1 MQTRKR
7 AHVLKLTAALAAA
20 VVTACTVMTHAVA
33 QEQAPAEASEQAPE
47 QALEQAQTQG
57 PRRLPIRGTSVTLT
71 APPGFTASRSE
82 RGIENTTTGTVVTIS
97 EASAEAYAGLAD
109 RFKSAKSM
117 TDGYANQNVT
127 IRTVRSVDG
136 KIPFAIG
143 RQTKDG
149 KDLTR
154 YLALL
159 KGDKTV
165 LVSFTIPDRS
175 FTEADAEAIL
185 RSIEL
190 TPEPTLEERLAELPF
205 VFTAVEPYVVKDV
218 INRQAVNL
226 EVKKDRA
233 QPTVTIG
240 YGRSQALMGDEP
252 RVAVELLKGTG
263 GWRDAQITSQE
274 AATFA
279 GGKGYRI
286 TAVVEDRTAVQYL
299 RIISGGGYLRLLA
312 RGTTSAMQNAETVIT
327 ELAGTV
333 ESR

>member
-1 MQTRKR
+1 MQMRKR
-7 AHVLKLTAALAAA
+7 ARIVEITATLGAAALAAFA
-20 VVTACTVMTHAVA
+20 VITHAAA
-33 QEQAPAEASEQAPE
+33 QEQAPAEASSQAPE
-47 QALEQAQTQG
+47 QAEVQG
-57 PRRLPIRGTSVTLT
+57 PQRLTIRGTSVTLT
-71 APPGFTASRSE
+71 APPGYTVSRSE
-82 RGIENTTTGTVVTIS
+82 RGIENTTTGTTITIS
-97 EASAEAYAGLAD
+97 EASAEAYAGLAE

-149 KDLTR
+149 KDLTK

-165 LVSFTIPDRS
+165 LVSFTSADRN
-175 FTEADAEAIL
+175 FTEADAEAVL

-190 TPEPTLEERLAELPF
+190 TPEPTLEERLAQLPF
-205 VFTAVEPYVVKDV
+205 VFRAVEPYVVKDV

-226 EVKKDRA
+226 GVKNDRA
-233 QPTVTIG
+233 QPAVTIG
-240 YGRSQALMGDEP
+240 FGRSQALMGEEA

-263 GWRDAQITSQE
+263 GYRDAQITSQ
-274 AATFA
+274 APAMFA
-279 GGKGYRI
+279 GGNGYRI
-286 TAVVEDRTAVQYL
+286 TAAVEDRVAVQYL
-299 RIISGGGYLRLLA
+299 RIISGGQYIRFLA
-312 RGTTSAMQNAETVIT
+312 RGTTSGMQNAETVIT
-327 ELAGTV
+327 ELASTV

>member
-1 MQTRKR
+1 MQSRKR
-7 AHVLKLTAALAAA
+7 ARFLTLTAALAAA
-20 VVTACTVMTHAVA
+20 LAVITHISA
-33 QEQAPAEASEQAPE
+33 QEPAAEPPAADQPA
-47 QALEQAQTQG
+47 AQPQG
-57 PRRLPIRGTSVTLT
+57 PQRLPIRGTSVTLT

-82 RGIENTTTGTVVTIS
+82 RGIENTTTGTTVTIS
-97 EASAEAYAGLAD
+97 EASAEAYPGLAD
-109 RFKSAKSM
+109 RFKSAKAM
-117 TDGYANQNVT
+117 TDGYANQGVT
-127 IRTVRSVDG
+127 IRTVRNVDG
-136 KIPFAIG
+136 KIPFAVG

-165 LVSFTIPDRS
+165 LVSFTSPDRT

-185 RSIEL
+185 RSIQL

-205 VFTAVEPYVVKDV
+205 VFRAVEPYVVQNV

-226 EVKKDRA
+226 EVKNDKT

-240 YGRSQALMGDEP
+240 TGRSQALMGEEA

-263 GWRDAQITSQE
+263 GWRDAQITVQE
-274 AATFA
+274 PATFA

-299 RIISGGGYLRLLA
+299 RILSGGTYLRFLA
-312 RGTTSAMQNAETVIT
+312 RGTASAMQNAETVIT

-333 ESR
+333 EPR

>member
-7 AHVLKLTAALAAA
+7 ARTLTLTAALTAA
-20 VVTACTVMTHAVA
+20 VLAVFAVITQVSA
-33 QEQAPAEASEQAPE
+33 QEPAAEQPAADQPAAE
-47 QALEQAQTQG
+47 QPQG
-57 PRRLPIRGTSVTLT
+57 PQRLPIRGTSVTLT
-71 APPGFTASRSE
+71 APPGFTASRTE
-82 RGIENTTTGTVVTIS
+82 RGIENTTTGTTVTIS
-97 EASAEAYAGLAD
+97 EASAEAYAALAD
-109 RFKSAKSM
+109 RFKSAKAM
-117 TDGYANQNVT
+117 TDGYANQGVT
-127 IRTVRSVDG
+127 IRTVRNVDG

-165 LVSFTIPDRS
+165 LVSFTSPDRT

-190 TPEPTLEERLAELPF
+190 TPEPTLEERLAQLPF
-205 VFTAVEPYVVKDV
+205 VFRAVEPYVVQNV

-226 EVKKDRA
+226 EVKNDKT

-240 YGRSQALMGDEP
+240 TGRSQALMGEEA

-274 AATFA
+274 PATFA

-286 TAVVEDRTAVQYL
+286 TAVAEDRTAIQYL
-299 RIISGGGYLRLLA
+299 RIISGGAYLRLFA

>member
-1 MQTRKR
+1 MQSRQR
-7 AHVLKLTAALAAA
+7 AHIVRVTAALIAA
-20 VVTACTVMTHAVA
+20 VLAAFAVMTRVAA
-33 QEQAPAEASEQAPE
+33 QEPAAEPPAVDQPAAEQPQAPQ
-47 QALEQAQTQG
+47 
-57 PRRLPIRGTSVTLT
+57 RLPIRGTSVTLT
-71 APPGFTASRSE
+71 APPGFTPSRNE
-82 RGIENTTTGTVVTIS
+82 RGIENTTTGTTITIS
-97 EASAEAYAGLAD
+97 EASAEAYVGLAD
-109 RFKSAKSM
+109 RFKSAKAM

-165 LVSFTIPDRS
+165 LVSFTSPDRS

-205 VFTAVEPYVVKDV
+205 VFRAVEPYIVQNV

-226 EVKKDRA
+226 EVRGDKA

-240 YGRSQALMGDEP
+240 AGRSQALMGEEA

-274 AATFA
+274 PFMFA
-279 GGKGYRI
+279 GGNGYRI
-286 TAVVEDRTAVQYL
+286 TAVAEDRMAVQYL
-299 RIISGGGYLRLLA
+299 RILSGGTYLRFLA
-312 RGTTSAMQNAETVIT
+312 RGTAGGMQAAETVIT

-333 ESR
+333 EPR

>member
-7 AHVLKLTAALAAA
+7 ARILRSTAALAAA
-20 VVTACTVMTHAVA
+20 ALAVITYAAA
-33 QEQAPAEASEQAPE
+33 QEPAPDQAAD
-47 QALEQAQTQG
+47 QAQQEPQG
-57 PRRLPIRGTSVTLT
+57 PQRLTIRGTSVTLT
-71 APPGFTASRSE
+71 APPGYTASRRE
-82 RGIENTTTGTVVTIS
+82 RGIENTTTGTTITIS

-127 IRTVRSVDG
+127 IRSVRSVDG

-149 KDLTR
+149 KDFTK
-154 YLALL
+154 YLALI

-165 LVSFTIPDRS
+165 LVSFTSPDRN
-175 FTEADAEAIL
+175 FTEADAEAVL

-190 TPEPTLEERLAELPF
+190 APEPTLEERLAQLPF
-205 VFTAVEPYVVKDV
+205 VFRAVEPYVVKDV

-226 EVKKDRA
+226 EVKDDRA
-233 QPTVTIG
+233 QPVVTIG
-240 YGRSQALMGDEP
+240 FGRSQALMGEEA

-274 AATFA
+274 PATFA
-279 GGKGYRI
+279 GGKGYRVM
-286 TAVVEDRTAVQYL
+286 AVVEDRTAVQYL
-299 RIISGGGYLRLLA
+299 RIVSGGQYIRLLA

-327 ELAGTV
+327 ELASTV
-333 ESR
+333 EPR

>member
-7 AHVLKLTAALAAA
+7 APILQLTAAVAAA
-20 VVTACTVMTHAVA
+20 VLAACAVITRAVA
-33 QEQAPAEASEQAPE
+33 QEPAPDQAAD
-47 QALEQAQTQG
+47 QAQQEPQG
-57 PRRLPIRGTSVTLT
+57 PQRLTIRGTSVTLT
-71 APPGFTASRSE
+71 APPGYTASRTE
-82 RGIENTTTGTVVTIS
+82 RGIENTTTGTTITIS
-97 EASAEAYAGLAD
+97 EASAEAYGGLAD

-149 KDLTR
+149 KDFTK
-154 YLALL
+154 YLALI

-165 LVSFTIPDRS
+165 LVSFTSPDRT
-175 FTEADAEAIL
+175 FTEADAEAVL

-190 TPEPTLEERLAELPF
+190 TPEPTLEERLAQLPF
-205 VFTAVEPYVVKDV
+205 VFRAVEPYVVKDI

-226 EVKKDRA
+226 EVKNDRA
-233 QPTVTIG
+233 QPAVTIG
-240 YGRSQALMGDEP
+240 FGRSQALMGEEA

-274 AATFA
+274 PARFA
-279 GGKGYRI
+279 GGNGYRI
-286 TAVVEDRTAVQYL
+286 TAVVEDRTALQYL
-299 RIISGGGYLRLLA
+299 RIISGGQYIRLLA

-327 ELAGTV
+327 ELASTV
-333 ESR
+333 EPR

>member
-1 MQTRKR
+1 MQSRKR
-7 AHVLKLTAALAAA
+7 ARFLTLTAALAAA
-20 VVTACTVMTHAVA
+20 LAVITHISA
-33 QEQAPAEASEQAPE
+33 QEPAAEPPAADQPA
-47 QALEQAQTQG
+47 AQPQG
-57 PRRLPIRGTSVTLT
+57 PQRLPIRGTSVTLT
-71 APPGFTASRSE
+71 APPGFTPSRSE
-82 RGIENTTTGTVVTIS
+82 RGIENTTTGTTVTIS
-97 EASAEAYAGLAD
+97 EASAEAYPGLAD
-109 RFKSAKSM
+109 RFKSAKAM
-117 TDGYANQNVT
+117 TDGYANQGVT
-127 IRTVRSVDG
+127 IRTVRNVDG
-136 KIPFAIG
+136 KIPFAVG

-165 LVSFTIPDRS
+165 LVSFTSPDRT

-205 VFTAVEPYVVKDV
+205 VFRAVEPYVVQNV

-226 EVKKDRA
+226 EVKNDKT

-240 YGRSQALMGDEP
+240 TGRSQALMGEEA

-263 GWRDAQITSQE
+263 GWRDAQITVQE
-274 AATFA
+274 PATFA

-299 RIISGGGYLRLLA
+299 RILSGGTYLRFLA
-312 RGTTSAMQNAETVIT
+312 RGTASAMQNTETVIT

-333 ESR
+333 DSR

>member
-7 AHVLKLTAALAAA
+7 ARILKVAAALAAA
-20 VVTACTVMTHAVA
+20 VLAVFAVITYAAA
-33 QEQAPAEASEQAPE
+33 QEQAPAPDQTADQAAPP
-47 QALEQAQTQG
+47 QG
-57 PRRLPIRGTSVTLT
+57 PQRLPIRGTSVTLT
-71 APPGFTASRSE
+71 APPGYTASRSE
-82 RGIENTTTGTVVTIS
+82 RGIENTTTGTTVTIS

-117 TDGYANQNVT
+117 TDGYANQGVT

-136 KIPFAIG
+136 KIPFAVG

-165 LVSFTIPDRS
+165 LVSFTSPDRS
-175 FTEADAEAIL
+175 FTEADAEAVL

-190 TPEPTLEERLAELPF
+190 TPAPTLQERLAQLPF
-205 VFTAVEPYVVKDV
+205 VFRAVEPFVVKDG

-226 EVKKDRA
+226 EVKDDRA

-240 YGRSQALMGDEP
+240 FGRSQALMGEEA

-263 GWRDAQITSQE
+263 GWRDAQITSQ
-274 AATFA
+274 APAMFA
-279 GGKGYRI
+279 GGNGYRI
-286 TAVVEDRTAVQYL
+286 TAAVEDRVAVQYL
-299 RIISGGGYLRLLA
+299 RIISGGQYIRFLA
-312 RGTTSAMQNAETVIT
+312 RGTTSGMQNAETVIT
-327 ELAGTV
+327 ELASTV

>member
-1 MQTRKR
+1 MQSRKR
-7 AHVLKLTAALAAA
+7 ARFLTLTAALAAA
-20 VVTACTVMTHAVA
+20 LAVITHISA
-33 QEQAPAEASEQAPE
+33 QEPAAEPPAADQPA
-47 QALEQAQTQG
+47 AQPQG
-57 PRRLPIRGTSVTLT
+57 PQRLPIRGTSVTLT
-71 APPGFTASRSE
+71 APPGFTPSRSE
-82 RGIENTTTGTVVTIS
+82 RGIENTTTGTTVTIS
-97 EASAEAYAGLAD
+97 EASAEAYPGLAD
-109 RFKSAKSM
+109 RFKSAKAM
-117 TDGYANQNVT
+117 TDGYANQGVT
-127 IRTVRSVDG
+127 IRTVRNVDG
-136 KIPFAIG
+136 KIPFAVG

-165 LVSFTIPDRS
+165 LVSFTSPDRT

-205 VFTAVEPYVVKDV
+205 VFRAVEPYVVQNV

-226 EVKKDRA
+226 AVKDDKT

-240 YGRSQALMGDEP
+240 TGRSQALMGEEA

-263 GWRDAQITSQE
+263 GWRDAQITAQE
-274 AATFA
+274 PATFA

-286 TAVVEDRTAVQYL
+286 TAAVEDRVAVQYL
-299 RIISGGGYLRLLA
+299 RILSGGTYLRFLA
-312 RGTTSAMQNAETVIT
+312 RGTASAMQNAEAVVT

-333 ESR
+333 EPR

>member
-1 MQTRKR
+1 MQKR
-7 AHVLKLTAALAAA
+7 AHIFLELTATLAAA
-20 VVTACTVMTHAVA
+20 VLVAFAVITHATA
-33 QEQAPAEASEQAPE
+33 QEQAPAEASNQAPE
-47 QALEQAQTQG
+47 QAPAQPQG
-57 PRRLPIRGTSVTLT
+57 PQRLPIRGTSVTLT
-71 APPGFTASRSE
+71 APPGFTASRTE
-82 RGIENTTTGTVVTIS
+82 RGIENTTTGTIVTIS

-127 IRTVRSVDG
+127 IRTVRNIDG

-154 YLALL
+154 YLALV

-165 LVSFTIPDRS
+165 LVSFTSPDRS
-175 FTEADAEAIL
+175 FSEADAEAIL

-205 VFTAVEPYVVKDV
+205 VFSAVEPYVVKDV

-226 EVKKDRA
+226 EVKNDRA
-233 QPTVTIG
+233 QPAVTIG
-240 YGRSQALMGDEP
+240 YGRSQALMGEEP

-274 AATFA
+274 PAMFA

-299 RIISGGGYLRLLA
+299 RIISGGGYLRFLA

-333 ESR
+333 EPR

>member
-7 AHVLKLTAALAAA
+7 AHLLKLTAALAAA
-20 VVTACTVMTHAVA
+20 VLAAFAVISQAAA
-33 QEQAPAEASEQAPE
+33 QEPAPAEASDQAPD
-47 QALEQAQTQG
+47 QAQPQG
-57 PRRLPIRGTSVTLT
+57 PQRLTIRGTSVTLT
-71 APPGFTASRSE
+71 APPGFTASRCE
-82 RGIENTTTGTVVTIS
+82 RGIENTTTGTTITIS
-97 EASAEAYAGLAD
+97 EAAAEAYPGLAD

-149 KDLTR
+149 KDFTR

-165 LVSFTIPDRS
+165 LVSFTSPDRN

-205 VFTAVEPYVVKDV
+205 VFSAVEPYAVKDV

-226 EVKKDRA
+226 EVKNDRA
-233 QPTVTIG
+233 QPTITIG
-240 YGRSQALMGDEP
+240 YGRSQALMGEEA

-274 AATFA
+274 AAMFA
-279 GGKGYRI
+279 GGNGYRI

-299 RIISGGGYLRLLA
+299 RIISGGGYLRFLA

-333 ESR
+333 EPR

>member
-1 MQTRKR
+1 MQSRKR
-7 AHVLKLTAALAAA
+7 ARFLTLTAALAAA
-20 VVTACTVMTHAVA
+20 LAVITHISA
-33 QEQAPAEASEQAPE
+33 QEPAAEPPAADQPA
-47 QALEQAQTQG
+47 AQPQG
-57 PRRLPIRGTSVTLT
+57 PQRLPIRGTSVTLT
-71 APPGFTASRSE
+71 APPGFTPSRSE
-82 RGIENTTTGTVVTIS
+82 RGIENTTTGTTVTIS
-97 EASAEAYAGLAD
+97 EASAEAYPGLAD
-109 RFKSAKSM
+109 RFKSAKAM
-117 TDGYANQNVT
+117 TDGYANQGVT
-127 IRTVRSVDG
+127 IRTVRNVDG
-136 KIPFAIG
+136 KIPFAVG

-165 LVSFTIPDRS
+165 LVSFTSPDRN
-175 FTEADAEAIL
+175 FTEADAEAVL

-205 VFTAVEPYVVKDV
+205 VFSAVEPYVVKDV

-226 EVKKDRA
+226 EVKNDRA
-233 QPTVTIG
+233 QPAVTIG
-240 YGRSQALMGDEP
+240 YGRSQALMGEEP

-274 AATFA
+274 PAMFA

-299 RIISGGGYLRLLA
+299 RIISGGGYLRFLA

-333 ESR
+333 EPR

>member
-7 AHVLKLTAALAAA
+7 AHIPRLTAALIAA
-20 VVTACTVMTHAVA
+20 VLAPLAVITHVTA
-33 QEQAPAEASEQAPE
+33 QERAAEQPAADQPAAEQPP
-47 QALEQAQTQG
+47 QG
-57 PRRLPIRGTSVTLT
+57 PQRLPIRGTSVTLT
-71 APPGFTASRSE
+71 APPGFTPSRSE
-82 RGIENTTTGTVVTIS
+82 RGIENTTTGTIVTIS

-109 RFKSAKSM
+109 RFKSAKAM

-127 IRTVRSVDG
+127 IRTVRNIDG

-165 LVSFTIPDRS
+165 LVSFTSPDRN

-185 RSIEL
+185 RSVEL
-190 TPEPTLEERLAELPF
+190 TPEPTLEERLAQLPF
-205 VFTAVEPYVVKDV
+205 VFRAVEPYFVQNV

-226 EVKKDRA
+226 EVKDDKS

-240 YGRSQALMGDEP
+240 TGRSQALLGEEA
-252 RVAVELLKGTG
+252 RVAVDLLKGTG
-263 GWRDAQITSQE
+263 GWRDAQITAQE
-274 AATFA
+274 PATFA

-286 TAVVEDRTAVQYL
+286 TAAVED
-299 RIISGGGYLRLLA
+299 
-312 RGTTSAMQNAETVIT
+312 
-327 ELAGTV
+327 
-333 ESR
+333 

>member
-1 MQTRKR
+1 MR
-7 AHVLKLTAALAAA
+7 AAA
-20 VVTACTVMTHAVA
+20 
-33 QEQAPAEASEQAPE
+33 QEPVPDEAADQAPQEPQAP
-47 QALEQAQTQG
+47 Q
-57 PRRLPIRGTSVTLT
+57 RLTIRGTSVTLA
-71 APPGFTASRSE
+71 APPGYTASRTA
-82 RGIENTTTGTVVTIS
+82 RGIENPTTGTTITIS
-97 EASAEAYAGLAD
+97 EASAEAYAGLAE
-109 RFKSAKSM
+109 RFKSAKAM
-117 TDGYANQNVT
+117 TDGYANQGVT

-136 KIPFAIG
+136 TIPFAIG

-149 KDLTR
+149 EDFTR

-165 LVSFTIPDRS
+165 LVSFTSPDRNFS
-175 FTEADAEAIL
+175 EADAEAIL

-205 VFTAVEPYVVKDV
+205 VFRAVEPYVVRDV

-226 EVKKDRA
+226 EVKNDRA
-233 QPTVTIG
+233 QPAVTIG
-240 YGRSQALMGDEP
+240 VGRSQALMGEEA
-252 RVAVELLKGTG
+252 RVAVELLKSTG

-286 TAVVEDRTAVQYL
+286 TAVAEDRTAVQYL
-299 RIISGGGYLRLLA
+299 RIISGGQYIRLLA

-333 ESR
+333 EPR

>member
-7 AHVLKLTAALAAA
+7 ARTLTLTAALTAA
-20 VVTACTVMTHAVA
+20 VLAVFAVITQVSA
-33 QEQAPAEASEQAPE
+33 QEPAAEQPAADQPAAE
-47 QALEQAQTQG
+47 QPQG
-57 PRRLPIRGTSVTLT
+57 PQRLPIRGTSVTLT
-71 APPGFTASRSE
+71 APPGFTPSRSE
-82 RGIENTTTGTVVTIS
+82 RGIENTTTGTTVTIS

-109 RFKSAKSM
+109 RFKSAKAM
-117 TDGYANQNVT
+117 TDGYANQGVT
-127 IRTVRSVDG
+127 IRTVRNVDG

-165 LVSFTIPDRS
+165 LVSFTSPDRNFS
-175 FTEADAEAIL
+175 EADAEAIL

-205 VFTAVEPYVVKDV
+205 VFRAVEPYVVQNV

-226 EVKKDRA
+226 EVKNDKT

-240 YGRSQALMGDEP
+240 TGRSQALMGEEA

-263 GWRDAQITSQE
+263 GWRDAQITVQE
-274 AATFA
+274 PATFA

-299 RIISGGGYLRLLA
+299 RILSGGTYLRFLA
-312 RGTTSAMQNAETVIT
+312 RGTASAMQNAETVIT

-333 ESR
+333 EPR

>member
-7 AHVLKLTAALAAA
+7 ARILKLTAALAAA
-20 VVTACTVMTHAVA
+20 VFAAFAVITQAAA
-33 QEQAPAEASEQAPE
+33 QEQAPAEAPDQAPE
-47 QALEQAQTQG
+47 QAQPQG
-57 PRRLPIRGTSVTLT
+57 PQRLTIRGTSVTLT

-82 RGIENTTTGTVVTIS
+82 RGIENTTTGTTITIS
-97 EASAEAYAGLAD
+97 EAAAEAYPGLAD

-136 KIPFAIG
+136 KIPFASG

-149 KDLTR
+149 KDFTR

-165 LVSFTIPDRS
+165 LVSFTSPDRN

-205 VFTAVEPYVVKDV
+205 AFSAVEPYAVKDV

-226 EVKKDRA
+226 EVKNDRA

-240 YGRSQALMGDEP
+240 YGRSQALMGEEA

-274 AATFA
+274 AAMFA
-279 GGKGYRI
+279 GGNGYRI

-299 RIISGGGYLRLLA
+299 RIISGGGYLRFLA

-333 ESR
+333 EPR

>member
-1 MQTRKR
+1 MDTRKR
-7 AHVLKLTAALAAA
+7 ARILKLTATLAAA
-20 VVTACTVMTHAVA
+20 VLAVLAVITHATA
-33 QEQAPAEASEQAPE
+33 QEPAPAEASDPAPE
-47 QALEQAQTQG
+47 QAQPQG
-57 PRRLPIRGTSVTLT
+57 PQRLTIRGTSVTLT

-82 RGIENTTTGTVVTIS
+82 RGIENTTTGTTITIS
-97 EASAEAYAGLAD
+97 EASAEAYPGLAD

-149 KDLTR
+149 KDFTR

-165 LVSFTIPDRS
+165 LVSFTSPDRNFS
-175 FTEADAEAIL
+175 EADAEAIL

-205 VFTAVEPYVVKDV
+205 VFSAVEPYAVKDV

-226 EVKKDRA
+226 EVKNDRA

-240 YGRSQALMGDEP
+240 YGRSQALMGEEA

-274 AATFA
+274 PAMFA
-279 GGKGYRI
+279 GGNGYRI

-333 ESR
+333 EPR

>member
-1 MQTRKR
+1 MQSRKR
-7 AHVLKLTAALAAA
+7 ARILPFTAALTAAVLAALA
-20 VVTACTVMTHAVA
+20 GITHVSA
-33 QEQAPAEASEQAPE
+33 QEPAAEPPAADQPAAVP
-47 QALEQAQTQG
+47 QG
-57 PRRLPIRGTSVTLT
+57 PQRLPIRGTSVTLT
-71 APPGFTASRSE
+71 APPGFAPSRTE
-82 RGIENTTTGTVVTIS
+82 RGIENTTTGTTVTIS

-109 RFKSAKSM
+109 RFKSAKAM
-117 TDGYANQNVT
+117 TDGYANQGVT
-127 IRTVRSVDG
+127 IRTVRNVDG

-165 LVSFTIPDRS
+165 LVSFTSPDRT
-175 FTEADAEAIL
+175 FTEADAETIL

-205 VFTAVEPYVVKDV
+205 VFRAVEPYVVQNV

-226 EVKKDRA
+226 EVKNDKT

-240 YGRSQALMGDEP
+240 TGRSQALMGEEA

-263 GWRDAQITSQE
+263 GWRDAQITVQE
-274 AATFA
+274 PATFA

-299 RIISGGGYLRLLA
+299 RILSGGTYLRFLA
-312 RGTTSAMQNAETVIT
+312 RGTASAMQNAEAVIT

-333 ESR
+333 EPR

>member
-7 AHVLKLTAALAAA
+7 ARISRFTAALTAAVLAGSA
-20 VVTACTVMTHAVA
+20 VITHAAA
-33 QEQAPAEASEQAPE
+33 QEQAPAPDQAADQPSPPP
-47 QALEQAQTQG
+47 QG
-57 PRRLPIRGTSVTLT
+57 PQRLTIRGTSVTLT
-71 APPGFTASRSE
+71 APPGYTPSRSE
-82 RGIENTTTGTVVTIS
+82 RGIENTTTGTTITIS

-127 IRTVRSVDG
+127 IRTVRTVDG
-136 KIPFAIG
+136 KIPFAVG

-165 LVSFTIPDRS
+165 LVSFTSPDRN
-175 FTEADAEAIL
+175 FTEADAEAVL

-190 TPEPTLEERLAELPF
+190 TPEPTLEERLAQLPF
-205 VFTAVEPYVVKDV
+205 VFRAVEPYVVKDV

-226 EVKKDRA
+226 EVKDDRA
-233 QPTVTIG
+233 QPVVTLG
-240 YGRSQALMGDEP
+240 FGRSQALMGEEA
-252 RVAVELLKGTG
+252 RVAIELLKGTG

-274 AATFA
+274 PAMFA

-299 RIISGGGYLRLLA
+299 RIISGGQYIRLLA
-312 RGTTSAMQNAETVIT
+312 RGTTSGMQNAETVIT
-327 ELAGTV
+327 ELASTV
-333 ESR
+333 EPR

>member
-1 MQTRKR
+1 MQKR
-7 AHVLKLTAALAAA
+7 AHILRLTASLAAAALAVFA
-20 VVTACTVMTHAVA
+20 VIAHASA
-33 QEQAPAEASEQAPE
+33 QEQAPAEAADRAP
-47 QALEQAQTQG
+47 QPAQPQG
-57 PRRLPIRGTSVTLT
+57 PQRLPIRGTSVTLT
-71 APPGFTASRSE
+71 APAGFTPSRTE
-82 RGIENTTTGTVVTIS
+82 RGIENTTTGTIVTIS
-97 EASAEAYAGLAD
+97 EASADAYAGLAD

-127 IRTVRSVDG
+127 IRTVRNIDG

-165 LVSFTIPDRS
+165 LVSFTSPDRN

-205 VFTAVEPYVVKDV
+205 VFSAVEPYVVKDV

-226 EVKKDRA
+226 EVKNDRA

-240 YGRSQALMGDEP
+240 YGRSQALMGEEA

-263 GWRDAQITSQE
+263 GWRDAQIASQE
-274 AATFA
+274 PATFA

-286 TAVVEDRTAVQYL
+286 TAVVEDRTAIQYL
-299 RIISGGGYLRLLA
+299 RIISGGAYLRFFA
-312 RGTTSAMQNAETVIT
+312 RGTTSAMQNAEAVIT

>member
-7 AHVLKLTAALAAA
+7 ARTLTLTAALTAA
-20 VVTACTVMTHAVA
+20 VLAVFAVITQVSA
-33 QEQAPAEASEQAPE
+33 QEPAAEQPAADQPAAE
-47 QALEQAQTQG
+47 QPQG
-57 PRRLPIRGTSVTLT
+57 PQRLPIRGTSVTLT
-71 APPGFTASRSE
+71 APPGFTASRTE
-82 RGIENTTTGTVVTIS
+82 RGIENTTTGTTVTIS

-109 RFKSAKSM
+109 RFKSAKAM
-117 TDGYANQNVT
+117 TDGYANQGVT
-127 IRTVRSVDG
+127 IRTVRNVDG

-165 LVSFTIPDRS
+165 LVSFTSPDRT

-205 VFTAVEPYVVKDV
+205 VFRAVEPYVVQNV

-226 EVKKDRA
+226 EVKNDKT

-240 YGRSQALMGDEP
+240 TGRSQALMGEEA

-263 GWRDAQITSQE
+263 GWRDAQITVQE
-274 AATFA
+274 PATFA

-299 RIISGGGYLRLLA
+299 RILSGGTYLRFLA
-312 RGTTSAMQNAETVIT
+312 RGTASAMQNAETVIT

-333 ESR
+333 EPR

>member
-7 AHVLKLTAALAAA
+7 APILRRNAATATAVLAAFA
-20 VVTACTVMTHAVA
+20 VITHAAA
-33 QEQAPAEASEQAPE
+33 QEQAPAPDAAADEAPQA
-47 QALEQAQTQG
+47 AQG
-57 PRRLPIRGTSVTLT
+57 PQRLTIRGTSVTLT
-71 APPGFTASRSE
+71 APPGYTASRSG
-82 RGIENTTTGTVVTIS
+82 RGIENTTTGTTITIS
-97 EASAEAYAGLAD
+97 EASADAYAGLAD

-117 TDGYANQNVT
+117 TDGYANQGVT

-165 LVSFTIPDRS
+165 LVSFTSPDRN
-175 FTEADAEAIL
+175 FTEADAEAVL

-205 VFTAVEPYVVKDV
+205 VFRAVEPYVVKDV

-226 EVKKDRA
+226 EVKDDRA
-233 QPTVTIG
+233 QPAVTIG
-240 YGRSQALMGDEP
+240 FGRSQALMGEEA

-274 AATFA
+274 PAMFA
-279 GGKGYRI
+279 GGNGYRI
-286 TAVVEDRTAVQYL
+286 TATVEDRMAVQYL
-299 RIISGGGYLRLLA
+299 RIISGGQYIRLLA
-312 RGTTSAMQNAETVIT
+312 RGTTGSMQNAETVIT
-327 ELAGTV
+327 ELASTV
-333 ESR
+333 EPR

>member
-1 MQTRKR
+1 MQSRKR
-7 AHVLKLTAALAAA
+7 ARFFTLTAAPTAAVLAALA
-20 VVTACTVMTHAVA
+20 VITHVSA
-33 QEQAPAEASEQAPE
+33 QEPAAEPPAADQPAAVP
-47 QALEQAQTQG
+47 QG
-57 PRRLPIRGTSVTLT
+57 PQRLPIRGTSVTLT
-71 APPGFTASRSE
+71 APPGFTPSRSE
-82 RGIENTTTGTVVTIS
+82 RGIENTTTGTTVTIS

-109 RFKSAKSM
+109 RFKSAKAM
-117 TDGYANQNVT
+117 TDGYANQGVT
-127 IRTVRSVDG
+127 IRTVRNVDG

-165 LVSFTIPDRS
+165 LVSFTSPDRT

-205 VFTAVEPYVVKDV
+205 VFRAVEPYVVQNV

-226 EVKKDRA
+226 EVKNDKT
-233 QPTVTIG
+233 QPTVTVG
-240 YGRSQALMGDEP
+240 TGRSQALMGEEA

-263 GWRDAQITSQE
+263 GWRDAQITVQE
-274 AATFA
+274 PATFA

-286 TAVVEDRTAVQYL
+286 TAVVEDRMAVQYL
-299 RIISGGGYLRLLA
+299 RILSGGTYLRFLA
-312 RGTTSAMQNAETVIT
+312 RGTASAMQNAEMVIT

-333 ESR
+333 EPR

>member
-7 AHVLKLTAALAAA
+7 ARTLTLTAALTAA
-20 VVTACTVMTHAVA
+20 VLAVFAVITQVSA
-33 QEQAPAEASEQAPE
+33 QEPAAEQPAADQPAAE
-47 QALEQAQTQG
+47 QPQG
-57 PRRLPIRGTSVTLT
+57 PQRLPIRGTSVTLT
-71 APPGFTASRSE
+71 APPGFTASRTE
-82 RGIENTTTGTVVTIS
+82 RGIENTTTGTTVTIS

-109 RFKSAKSM
+109 RFKSAKAM
-117 TDGYANQNVT
+117 TDGYANQGVT
-127 IRTVRSVDG
+127 IRTVRNVDG

-165 LVSFTIPDRS
+165 LVSFTSPDRT

-205 VFTAVEPYVVKDV
+205 VFRAVEPYVVQNV

-226 EVKKDRA
+226 EVKNDKT

-240 YGRSQALMGDEP
+240 TGRSQALMGEEA

-263 GWRDAQITSQE
+263 GWRDAQITVQE
-274 AATFA
+274 PATFA

-286 TAVVEDRTAVQYL
+286 TAAVEDRVAVQYL
-299 RIISGGGYLRLLA
+299 RILSGGTYLRFLA
-312 RGTTSAMQNAETVIT
+312 RGTASAMQNAETVIT

-333 ESR
+333 EPR